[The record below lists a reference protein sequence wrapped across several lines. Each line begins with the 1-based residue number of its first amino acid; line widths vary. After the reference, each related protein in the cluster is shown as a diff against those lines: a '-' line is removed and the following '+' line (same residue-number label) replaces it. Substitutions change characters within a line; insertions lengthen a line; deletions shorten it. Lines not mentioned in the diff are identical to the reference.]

1 CRTHLWV
8 VRISFRA
15 GTRLTPSPGRDGLRS
30 PSGAAPPPWRVPAS
44 PSGPM
49 FACGPAPA
57 LEVALSDGYRF
68 VLKRRGHGIVPA
80 IEETEQRYHPDD
92 FDNLFFR
99 PLFAQLAQ
107 PIVGHRVGPRSCR
120 EGKIKRCPF
129 RSAIKR
135 VRLILPDRRELF
147 VFDAEVQGAAGGVR
161 HAILASRGA
170 ARHVRDDALEA
181 AIDFALRVPH

>member
-68 VLKRRGHGIVPA
+68 VLKRRGHGIVPT
-80 IEETEQRYHPDD
+80 IEETEQRYHPDN

-99 PLFAQLAQ
+99 PVFAQ
-107 PIVGHRVGPRSCR
+107 PGKHIVGRCVGHRSRR

-129 RSAIKR
+129 RNAA
-135 VRLILPDRRELF
+135 RLILPDRGELF
-147 VFDAEVQGAAGGVR
+147 VFHAEVQGAAGSVR
-161 HAILASRGA
+161 HAILASRDA

-181 AIDFALRVPH
+181 SIDFALRV